1 MRLLL
6 IALIF
11 VNINLFAQKSITF
24 KCTSTNFYELSG
36 DTWIKKDTSLFYD
49 REFTL
54 LDDKIKF
61 KYTDEYTIT
70 FYIDAK
76 SCDDESEIYFCKD
89 VEFYPMIFEFY
100 DKEVVLYYFFDKKT
114 NRFEKMERL
123 MINTIVK

>member
-1 MRLLL
+1 MKLL
-6 IALIF
+6 IIALLF

-54 LDDKIKF
+54 LDDRILF
-61 KYTDEYTIT
+61 KYSDEYTIS
-70 FYIDAK
+70 FYIDVK

-89 VEFYPMIFEFY
+89 IEFYPMIFEFY
-100 DKEVVLYYFFDKKT
+100 DKEVVLYYFFDKITHK
-114 NRFEKMERL
+114 FEKMEKL
-123 MINTIVK
+123 TINTIIK